1 MLKQCPNTSGIL
13 SLHQWNQ
20 FPDGVSYKKSS
31 HLLPLS
37 PGLLFV
43 CSAVGVVKTTSREVP
58 QKVVFY
64 FCLSVR
70 STLSLRI
77 SLRVRIMGNFRVPS
91 LHSLFFF
98 FPLTG
103 QCFRSLPT
111 TKSLEQATLEFPVTF
126 HGGIGIDIFRSQ
138 IKAPKAPVTT
148 LQTKG
153 FGLHLATGD

>member
-1 MLKQCPNTSGIL
+1 MVCPI
-13 SLHQWNQ
+13 
-20 FPDGVSYKKSS
+20 KKSS

-43 CSAVGVVKTTSREVP
+43 CSAVGVVKTISRAVP
-58 QKVVFY
+58 KKVVFY

-91 LHSLFFF
+91 LHPLFFF
-98 FPLTG
+98 PHWPVF
-103 QCFRSLPT
+103 SLSPT

-126 HGGIGIDIFRSQ
+126 HGIGIDIFRSQ
-138 IKAPKAPVTT
+138 ITAPKAPVTT